1 MSNNSKLD
9 ALFIFPPLTLY
20 ERYGERKVGN
30 VGGFLPPLGI
40 SYIASFLRQSGYN
53 VDVIDALS
61 LQMTEEEIINAIKA
75 KDPKVIGLSSL
86 TPMFNRAVQ
95 LSKKIQECFPE
106 KLIIIGGQH
115 ATIMTREVLS
125 ENECF
130 DIVVCGEGENTVLGL
145 MNSFRACN
153 YDKKEL
159 LGNADCL
166 SKIKGIAFR
175 NCSTI
180 VQNPAGDHI
189 KDLDTLPFP
198 AWDLL
203 PMEKYIPLPN
213 QYLRQPVV
221 HMITT
226 RGCPFVCSFCSCNAV
241 FGRAI
246 RSHSPQRVIES
257 IKHVMEKYGTKEIS
271 FWDDTITVNKKW
283 IKDVC
288 RRMIDE
294 KLDITWTCLSRVDT
308 IDREMVSLMKR
319 AGCWNIFFG
328 FEAGNQELLD
338 NIKKGI
344 KVEQSKKVM
353 KWMKEEGI
361 EVRASF
367 MLALP
372 GETPEMAEETIK
384 FAIELDPDYA
394 QFSVTTPYPG
404 TSLYDNVE
412 QYGSLSKDYSKYS
425 LWSPVFVPY
434 GYKDSDEVAKMEK
447 RAIRKF
453 YFRPK
458 FIYSKFSRIKSF
470 EDMKRYYKGFK
481 MAIGLGR

>member
-1 MSNNSKLD
+1 
-9 ALFIFPPLTLY
+9 
-20 ERYGERKVGN
+20 
-30 VGGFLPPLGI
+30 
-40 SYIASFLRQSGYN
+40 
-53 VDVIDALS
+53 
-61 LQMTEEEIINAIKA
+61 
-75 KDPKVIGLSSL
+75 
-86 TPMFNRAVQ
+86 
-95 LSKKIQECFPE
+95 
-106 KLIIIGGQH
+106 
-115 ATIMTREVLS
+115 
-125 ENECF
+125 
-130 DIVVCGEGENTVLGL
+130 
-145 MNSFRACN
+145 
-153 YDKKEL
+153 
-159 LGNADCL
+159 
-166 SKIKGIAFR
+166 
-175 NCSTI
+175 
-180 VQNPAGDHI
+180 
-189 KDLDTLPFP
+189 
-198 AWDLL
+198 
-203 PMEKYIPLPN
+203 
-213 QYLRQPVV
+213 
-221 HMITT
+221 
-226 RGCPFVCSFCSCNAV
+226 
-241 FGRAI
+241 
-246 RSHSPQRVIES
+246 
-257 IKHVMEKYGTKEIS
+257 MEKYGTKEIS

-283 IKDVC
+283 IRDVC

-308 IDREMVSLMKR
+308 IDREMVNLMKR

-361 EVRASF
+361 EGRASF

-458 FIYSKFSRIKSF
+458 FIYSKFSRIRSF